1 MTAMTSDDLG
11 DEALARLVRRKVKAL
26 GKIADAIE
34 GALAV
39 PSES

>member
-1 MTAMTSDDLG
+1 MTSGDLG
-11 DEALARLVRRKVKAL
+11 ELARLVRRKVQAL

-39 PSES
+39 PSEP